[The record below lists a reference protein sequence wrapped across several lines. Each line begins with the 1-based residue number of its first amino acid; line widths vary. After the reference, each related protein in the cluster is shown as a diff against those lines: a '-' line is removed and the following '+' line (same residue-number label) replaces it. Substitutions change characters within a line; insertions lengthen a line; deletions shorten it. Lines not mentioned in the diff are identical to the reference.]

1 MTSKSSRQI
10 MEEAA
15 GWLTSMQE
23 GQFGADEEMALTA
36 WRSRSPQHEEAWQKA
51 QNLMGMIDAVP
62 GNMRKKIWGRERISR
77 RAAIKAIASILML
90 APVCKFAWDEWP
102 GLLAD
107 YKTATGE
114 TRKFILPDGS
124 QLYLNTN
131 SHVNL
136 RFDAAA
142 RRIELVDGEILVQTA
157 KAGSA
162 GHDRPFIV
170 QTKFGTIRA
179 LGTRFAVRQF
189 ERAEIRVDVY
199 EHAVAIN
206 PASAEAETRINKG
219 QSVKFN
225 PSQVLKPSS
234 LHRQE
239 PSWVQGQ
246 IISDN
251 MKLGD
256 LIAEMSRYRT
266 GVLRCDPA
274 VADYRVSGVF
284 QLAQIDTA
292 LNIIASSL
300 PVRIRRISP
309 YWILVTE

>member
-1 MTSKSSRQI
+1 
-10 MEEAA
+10 
-15 GWLTSMQE
+15 
-23 GQFGADEEMALTA
+23 
-36 WRSRSPQHEEAWQKA
+36 
-51 QNLMGMIDAVP
+51 
-62 GNMRKKIWGRERISR
+62 
-77 RAAIKAIASILML
+77 ML